1 MLPLLVMPWA
11 LRVERHHP
19 LPTLRGAVAVGAGRA
34 LATVAFEFVLGHYVN
49 GDSWETLR
57 GAYNPAGGR
66 LWSLDVVV
74 IAAAPVPAR
83 AWQGH
88 RFAAG

>member
-1 MLPLLVMPWA
+1 MPWA

-19 LPTLRGAVAVGAGRA
+19 VPTLHGAVAVGAGRA

-49 GDSWETLR
+49 GDSWETLP

-74 IAAAPVPAR
+74 IAAASVPAR